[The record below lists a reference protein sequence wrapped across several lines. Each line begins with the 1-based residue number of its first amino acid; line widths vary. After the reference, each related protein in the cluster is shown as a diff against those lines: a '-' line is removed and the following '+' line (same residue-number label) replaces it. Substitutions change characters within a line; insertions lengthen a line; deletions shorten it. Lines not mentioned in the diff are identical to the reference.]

1 MHTVTLKPSKD
12 KSLLRRHPWV
22 YANAIER
29 VDGKPAAGATVVV
42 RAHDGRFLA
51 RAAYSPHSQ
60 IRLRVWSFDEAEPI
74 DHAFFKR
81 RVQRAIA
88 HRRAFVSDTGAV
100 RLVFGEADGLPG
112 LIVDYYV
119 AQHAFVDAAAA
130 PASSKDPAKPAVQQ
144 HTAASHEAEHGAHP
158 ALPAHADAPAAG
170 AARPEAGAPRGQLV
184 CQFMA
189 AGVEA
194 WKDAI
199 VAALVA
205 ATGCPNVYERSDVSI
220 REKEGLAQTTGV
232 LAGDAPPDTLITTE
246 NGVRYHVD
254 VRHGHKTGFYVDQR
268 DNRALVAQYARE
280 RDVLNCFCYTGGFSL
295 AALAGG
301 AKRVVSIDSSGD
313 ALALAQRNV
322 TANGFDA
329 ARAEWL
335 DADAFKTLRRL
346 ADDGERFDLIV
357 LDPPKFAPSR
367 EHVERA
373 ARAYK
378 DINLSGFKLLR
389 PGGLLFTYSC
399 SGAID
404 MDLFQKIVAGAAAD
418 ARVDA
423 RILKRLGAGVDH
435 PLLSAF
441 PEGEYLK
448 GLLLQ
453 IA

>member
-1 MHTVTLKPSKD
+1 MAMNTITLKPAKD
-12 KSLLRRHPWV
+12 RSLARRHPWI
-22 YANAIER
+22 YANAIAR
-29 VDGKPAAGATVVV
+29 IDGDPAPGATVTV
-42 RAHDGRFLA
+42 RAADGRFLA
-51 RAAYSPHSQ
+51 RASYSPQSQ
-60 IRLRVWSFDEAEPI
+60 IRARVWTFDENEPV

-81 RVQRAIA
+81 RVQRAVE
-88 HRRAFVSDTGAV
+88 HRRTLVKDTGAT

-112 LIVDYYV
+112 LIVDCYI
-119 AQHAFVDAAAA
+119 AD
-130 PASSKDPAKPAVQQ
+130 D
-144 HTAASHEAEHGAHP
+144 GAH
-158 ALPAHADAPAAG
+158 A
-170 AARPEAGAPRGQLV
+170 QLV

-189 AGVEA
+189 TGVEA

-199 VAALVA
+199 VQALTG

-220 REKEGLAQTTGV
+220 RQKEGLEQITGV
-232 LAGDAPPDTLITTE
+232 LAGAAPPETLITNE
-246 NGVRYHVD
+246 CGVRHHVD

-268 DNRALVAQYARE
+268 DNRVLVAQSAAGRE
-280 RDVLNCFCYTGGFSL
+280 VLNCFCYTGGFSL
-295 AALAGG
+295 AALKGG
-301 AKRVVSIDSSGD
+301 ATHVTSVDSSGD
-313 ALALAQRNV
+313 ALALAKDNV
-322 TANGFDA
+322 KANGFDA
-329 ARAEWL
+329 DKAEWL

-346 ADDGERFDLIV
+346 HDEGRRFDLIV
-357 LDPPKFAPSR
+357 LDPPKFAPSK
-367 EHVERA
+367 ETVDRA

-404 MDLFQKIVAGAAAD
+404 SDLFQKIVAGAAAD

-435 PLLSAF
+435 PLLTAF

-448 GLLLQ
+448 GLMLQ

>member
-1 MHTVTLKPSKD
+1 MHTITLKPSKD

-22 YANAIER
+22 YANAIDR
-29 VDGKPAAGATVVV
+29 VDGKPAPGATVIV

-60 IRLRVWSFDEAEPI
+60 IRLRVWSFDENEPI

-81 RVQRAIA
+81 RVQRALA
-88 HRRAFVSDTGAV
+88 HRRAMISGTDAV

-119 AQHAFVDAAAA
+119 AARGAAHTGDAAAR
-130 PASSKDPAKPAVQQ
+130 
-144 HTAASHEAEHGAHP
+144 AAEG
-158 ALPAHADAPAAG
+158 G
-170 AARPEAGAPRGQLV
+170 AAAPVAPGDGEGRGQLV

-189 AGVEA
+189 AGVEH
-194 WKDAI
+194 WKGAI
-199 VAALVA
+199 VAAIVA

-220 REKEGLAQTTGV
+220 REKEGLEQTTGV
-232 LAGDAPPDTLITTE
+232 LAGDAPPDTLIANE
-246 NGVRYHVD
+246 NGVLYHVD
-254 VRHGHKTGFYVDQR
+254 VRNGHKTGFYVDQR
-268 DNRALVAQYARE
+268 ENRALVAQYARD

-295 AALAGG
+295 AALKGG

-322 TANGFDA
+322 AANGFDA
-329 ARAEWL
+329 ARAQWL

-346 ADDGERFDLIV
+346 VDEGERFDLIV
-357 LDPPKFAPSR
+357 LDPPKFAPTRDS
-367 EHVERA
+367 VDRA

-378 DINLSGFKLLR
+378 DVNLSGLKLLR

-418 ARVDA
+418 AKVDA

-435 PLLSAF
+435 PLLTAF

>member
-1 MHTVTLKPSKD
+1 MNTVTLKPSKE

-22 YANAIER
+22 YANAIDR
-29 VDGKPAAGATVVV
+29 VDGKPAAGATVLV

-60 IRLRVWSFDEAEPI
+60 IRARVWSFDENEPV

-81 RVQRAIA
+81 RVQRALT
-88 HRRAFVSDTGAV
+88 HRQTMVHDTGAT
-100 RLVFGEADGLPG
+100 RLIFGEADGLPG
-112 LIVDYYV
+112 LIVDYYI
-119 AQHAFVDAAAA
+119 QDDET
-130 PASSKDPAKPAVQQ
+130 K
-144 HTAASHEAEHGAHP
+144 
-158 ALPAHADAPAAG
+158 
-170 AARPEAGAPRGQLV
+170 RGQIV

-199 VAALVA
+199 VQALIG

-220 REKEGLAQTTGV
+220 RDKEGLEQTVGV
-232 LAGDAPPDTLITTE
+232 LAGDAPPETLIASE

-254 VRHGHKTGFYVDQR
+254 VRNGHKTGFYVDQR
-268 DNRALVAQYARE
+268 DNRALVQQLSKD

-295 AALAGG
+295 AALKGG
-301 AKRVVSIDSSGD
+301 AKRVVSIDSSGE
-313 ALALAQRNV
+313 ALALAQQNV
-322 TANGFDA
+322 TANGFDP
-329 ARAEWL
+329 ARTTWL

-346 ADDGERFDLIV
+346 YDEGERFDLIV

-367 EHVERA
+367 EHVDRA

-378 DINLSGFKLLR
+378 DINLTGLKLLR

-404 MDLFQKIVAGAAAD
+404 AELFQKIVAGAAAD

-423 RILKRLGAGVDH
+423 RILRRLGAGIDH
-435 PLLSAF
+435 PLLTAF

>member
-1 MHTVTLKPSKD
+1 MNIVTLKPSKE

-29 VDGKPAAGATVVV
+29 VEGKPAPGATVIV

-60 IRLRVWSFDEAEPI
+60 IRARVWSFDENEPI

-81 RVQRAIA
+81 RVQRAVA
-88 HRRAFVSDTGAV
+88 HRQAMVSGTGAV
-100 RLVFGEADGLPG
+100 RLIFGEADGLPG
-112 LIVDYYV
+112 VIVDYYKE
-119 AQHAFVDAAAA
+119 DAAEENA
-130 PASSKDPAKPAVQQ
+130 
-144 HTAASHEAEHGAHP
+144 
-158 ALPAHADAPAAG
+158 
-170 AARPEAGAPRGQLV
+170 RGQLV

-194 WKDAI
+194 WKEAI
-199 VAALVA
+199 VAALTA

-220 REKEGLAQTTGV
+220 REKEGLEQITGL
-232 LAGDAPPDTLITTE
+232 LAGEEPPETIVTNE

-254 VRHGHKTGFYVDQR
+254 VRNGHKTGFYVDQR
-268 DNRALVAQYARE
+268 DNRALVQTFAQDRE
-280 RDVLNCFCYTGGFSL
+280 VLNCFCYTGGFSL
-295 AALAGG
+295 AAMKGG
-301 AKRVVSIDSSGD
+301 ATRVVSIDSSGE
-313 ALALAQRNV
+313 ALATAQKNV
-322 TANGFDA
+322 EANSFDA
-329 ARAEWL
+329 ARATWL

-346 ADDGERFDLIV
+346 HEEGERFDLVV
-357 LDPPKFAPSR
+357 LDPPKFAASR
-367 EHVERA
+367 EHVDRA

-378 DINLSGFKLLR
+378 DINLTGLKLLR

-404 MDLFQKIVAGAAAD
+404 AELFQKIVAGAAAD
-418 ARVDA
+418 AKVDA

-435 PLLSAF
+435 PLLTAF

-453 IA
+453 VL

>member
-1 MHTVTLKPSKD
+1 MQTVTLKPSKD
-12 KSLLRRHPWV
+12 KSLLRRHPWI
-22 YANAIER
+22 YANAIDR
-29 VDGKPAAGATVVV
+29 VDGKPAPGATVIV

-51 RAAYSPHSQ
+51 RGAYSPHSQ
-60 IRLRVWSFDEAEPI
+60 IRVRVWSFDENEPI

-81 RVQRAIA
+81 RVQRAVA
-88 HRRAFVSDTGAV
+88 HRNTMVSGTGAV

-112 LIVDYYV
+112 LIVDHYV
-119 AQHAFVDAAAA
+119 ED
-130 PASSKDPAKPAVQQ
+130 SG
-144 HTAASHEAEHGAHP
+144 AAS
-158 ALPAHADAPAAG
+158 
-170 AARPEAGAPRGQLV
+170 PRGQLV

-199 VAALVA
+199 VAALVG

-220 REKEGLAQTTGV
+220 REKEGLEQTTGV
-232 LAGDAPPDTLITTE
+232 LAGDPPPATLITNE

-254 VRHGHKTGFYVDQR
+254 VPNGHKTGFYVDQR
-268 DNRALVAQYARE
+268 DNRALITQYANG

-295 AALAGG
+295 AALKGG
-301 AKRVVSIDSSGD
+301 AARVVSIDSSGD
-313 ALALAQRNV
+313 ALALAQQNV
-322 TANGFDA
+322 VANGFDP
-329 ARAEWL
+329 ARASWL

-346 ADDGERFDLIV
+346 VDEGDRFDLIV
-357 LDPPKFAPSR
+357 LDPPKFAPTRDS
-367 EHVERA
+367 VDRA

-418 ARVDA
+418 AKVDA

-453 IA
+453 IV

>member
-1 MHTVTLKPSKD
+1 MNTVTLKPSKE

-22 YANAIER
+22 YANAIDR
-29 VDGKPAAGATVVV
+29 VDGKPAAGATVIV

-60 IRLRVWSFDEAEPI
+60 IRVRVWSFDENEPV

-81 RVQRAIA
+81 RVQHAVA
-88 HRRAFVSDTGAV
+88 HRRAMVRDTGAV

-112 LIVDYYV
+112 LIVDYYI
-119 AQHAFVDAAAA
+119 AD
-130 PASSKDPAKPAVQQ
+130 D
-144 HTAASHEAEHGAHP
+144 
-158 ALPAHADAPAAG
+158 ADA
-170 AARPEAGAPRGQLV
+170 RGQLV

-194 WKDAI
+194 WKEAI
-199 VAALVA
+199 VAALIA

-220 REKEGLAQTTGV
+220 REKEGLEQTTGV
-232 LAGDAPPDTLITTE
+232 LAGDPPPATLITVE

-254 VRHGHKTGFYVDQR
+254 VKSGHKTGFYIDQR
-268 DNRALVAQYARE
+268 DNRALVQEFAGE

-295 AALAGG
+295 AALKGG
-301 AKRVVSIDSSGD
+301 AKRVVSIDSSGE
-313 ALALAQRNV
+313 ALALAQQNV
-322 TANGFDA
+322 SANGFDA
-329 ARAEWL
+329 ARASWL

-346 ADDGERFDLIV
+346 HDEGERFDLIV

-367 EHVERA
+367 EHVDRA

-378 DINLSGFKLLR
+378 DINLTGLKLLR

-404 MDLFQKIVAGAAAD
+404 AELFQKIVAGAAAD

-435 PLLSAF
+435 PLLTAF

>member
-1 MHTVTLKPSKD
+1 MNTITLKPAKD
-12 KSLLRRHPWV
+12 KSLVRRHPWI
-22 YANAIER
+22 YANAIAR
-29 VDGKPAAGATVVV
+29 IDGNPAPGATVAV
-42 RAHDGRFLA
+42 RAADGRFLA
-51 RAAYSPHSQ
+51 RASYSPHSQ
-60 IRLRVWSFDEAEPI
+60 IRARVWTFDESEPV

-81 RVQRAIA
+81 RVQRAVE
-88 HRRAFVSDTGAV
+88 HRRTMVKDTGAT
-100 RLVFGEADGLPG
+100 RLIFGEADGLPG

-119 AQHAFVDAAAA
+119 AD
-130 PASSKDPAKPAVQQ
+130 
-144 HTAASHEAEHGAHP
+144 EGAH
-158 ALPAHADAPAAG
+158 A
-170 AARPEAGAPRGQLV
+170 QLV

-189 AGVEA
+189 TGVET

-199 VAALVA
+199 VQALIG
-205 ATGCPNVYERSDVSI
+205 ATDCPNVYERSDVSI
-220 REKEGLAQTTGV
+220 RQKEGLEQITGV
-232 LAGDAPPDTLITTE
+232 LAGDAPRDTLIANE
-246 NGVRYHVD
+246 CGVRYHVD
-254 VRHGHKTGFYVDQR
+254 VRNGHKTGFYVDQR
-268 DNRALVAQYARE
+268 DNRVLVQQNAAG

-295 AALAGG
+295 AALKGG
-301 AKRVVSIDSSGD
+301 AARVVSVDSSGD
-313 ALALAQRNV
+313 ALALAQQNV

-329 ARAEWL
+329 QKAEWL

-346 ADDGERFDLIV
+346 YDEGQRFDLIV
-357 LDPPKFAPSR
+357 LDPPKFAPSK
-367 EHVERA
+367 ESVDRA

-389 PGGLLFTYSC
+389 PGGLLFTFSC

-404 MDLFQKIVAGAAAD
+404 ADLFQKIVAGAAAD

-435 PLLSAF
+435 PLLTAF

>member
-22 YANAIER
+22 YANAIDR
-29 VDGKPAAGATVVV
+29 VDGKPAPGATVIV

-60 IRLRVWSFDEAEPI
+60 IRLRVWSFDENEPI

-81 RVQRAIA
+81 RVQRALA
-88 HRRAFVSDTGAV
+88 HRRAMISGTDAV

-119 AQHAFVDAAAA
+119 AARGAAHTGDAAAR
-130 PASSKDPAKPAVQQ
+130 
-144 HTAASHEAEHGAHP
+144 AAEG
-158 ALPAHADAPAAG
+158 G
-170 AARPEAGAPRGQLV
+170 AAAPVAPGDGEARGQLV

-189 AGVEA
+189 AGVEH
-194 WKDAI
+194 WKGAI

-220 REKEGLAQTTGV
+220 REKEGLEQTTGV
-232 LAGDAPPDTLITTE
+232 LAGDAPPDTLIANE
-246 NGVRYHVD
+246 NGVLYHVD
-254 VRHGHKTGFYVDQR
+254 VRNGHKTGFYVDQR
-268 DNRALVAQYARE
+268 ENRALVAQYARD

-295 AALAGG
+295 AALKGG

-322 TANGFDA
+322 AANGFDA
-329 ARAEWL
+329 ARAQWL

-346 ADDGERFDLIV
+346 VDEGERFDLIV
-357 LDPPKFAPSR
+357 LDPPKFAPTRDS
-367 EHVERA
+367 VDRA

-378 DINLSGFKLLR
+378 DINLSGLKLLR

-418 ARVDA
+418 AKVDA

-435 PLLSAF
+435 PLLTAF

>member
-1 MHTVTLKPSKD
+1 MNIVTLKPSKE
-12 KSLLRRHPWV
+12 KSLQRRHPWV
-22 YANAIER
+22 YANAIDR
-29 VDGKPAAGATVVV
+29 VDGKPAQGATVLV

-51 RAAYSPHSQ
+51 RAAYSAHSQ
-60 IRLRVWSFDEAEPI
+60 IRARVWSFDEAEPI

-81 RVQRAIA
+81 RVQRALA
-88 HRRAFVSDTGAV
+88 HRQTMVRNTGAV
-100 RLVFGEADGLPG
+100 RLIFGEADGLPG
-112 LIVDYYV
+112 LIVDHY
-119 AQHAFVDAAAA
+119 
-130 PASSKDPAKPAVQQ
+130 
-144 HTAASHEAEHGAHP
+144 TADDG
-158 ALPAHADAPAAG
+158 
-170 AARPEAGAPRGQLV
+170 RGQLV

-194 WKDAI
+194 WKEAI
-199 VAALVA
+199 VDALTGV
-205 ATGCPNVYERSDVSI
+205 TGCPNVYERSDVSI
-220 REKEGLAQTTGV
+220 REKEGLEQITGV
-232 LAGDAPPDTLITTE
+232 LAGDEPPETLIASE

-254 VRHGHKTGFYVDQR
+254 VRNGHKTGFYVDQR
-268 DNRALVAQYARE
+268 DNRALVQQFAQD

-295 AALAGG
+295 AALKGG
-301 AKRVVSIDSSGD
+301 AKRVVSIDSSGE
-313 ALALAQRNV
+313 ALALAQQNV
-322 TANGFDA
+322 SANSFDA

-346 ADDGERFDLIV
+346 YDDGERFDLVV

-367 EHVERA
+367 EHVDRA

-378 DINLSGFKLLR
+378 DINLTGFRLLR

-404 MDLFQKIVAGAAAD
+404 AELFQKIVAGAAAD

-435 PLLSAF
+435 PLLTAF

>member
-22 YANAIER
+22 YANAIDR
-29 VDGKPAAGATVVV
+29 VDGKPAPGATVIV

-60 IRLRVWSFDEAEPI
+60 IRLRVWSFDENEPI

-81 RVQRAIA
+81 RVQRALA
-88 HRRAFVSDTGAV
+88 HRRAMISDTDAV

-119 AQHAFVDAAAA
+119 AARGAAHTGDAAAR
-130 PASSKDPAKPAVQQ
+130 
-144 HTAASHEAEHGAHP
+144 AAEG
-158 ALPAHADAPAAG
+158 G
-170 AARPEAGAPRGQLV
+170 AAAPVAPGDGEGRGQLV

-189 AGVEA
+189 AGVEH
-194 WKDAI
+194 WKGAI
-199 VAALVA
+199 VAAIVA

-220 REKEGLAQTTGV
+220 REKEGLEQTTGV
-232 LAGDAPPDTLITTE
+232 LAGDAPPDTLIANE
-246 NGVRYHVD
+246 NGVLYHVD
-254 VRHGHKTGFYVDQR
+254 VRNGHKTGFYVDQR
-268 DNRALVAQYARE
+268 ENRALVAQYARD

-295 AALAGG
+295 AALKGG

-322 TANGFDA
+322 AANGFDA
-329 ARAEWL
+329 ARAQWL

-346 ADDGERFDLIV
+346 VDEGERFDLIV
-357 LDPPKFAPSR
+357 LDPPKFAPTRDS
-367 EHVERA
+367 VDRA

-378 DINLSGFKLLR
+378 DVNLSGLKLLR

-418 ARVDA
+418 AKVDA

-435 PLLSAF
+435 PLLTAF

>member
-1 MHTVTLKPSKD
+1 MNTVTLKPSKE

-29 VDGKPAAGATVVV
+29 VEGKPALGATVIV

-81 RVQRAIA
+81 RVQRAVA
-88 HRRAFVSDTGAV
+88 HRQAFVRDTGAV
-100 RLVFGEADGLPG
+100 RLIFGEADGLPG
-112 LIVDYYV
+112 LIVDHYV
-119 AQHAFVDAAAA
+119 EDVTGDL
-130 PASSKDPAKPAVQQ
+130 SG
-144 HTAASHEAEHGAHP
+144 GA
-158 ALPAHADAPAAG
+158 G
-170 AARPEAGAPRGQLV
+170 RGQLV

-194 WKDAI
+194 WKEAI
-199 VAALVA
+199 VAALVG
-205 ATGCPNVYERSDVSI
+205 ATGCPHVYERSDVSI
-220 REKEGLAQTTGV
+220 REKEGLPQTTGV
-232 LAGDAPPDTLITTE
+232 LAGDAPPDTLITRE

-254 VRHGHKTGFYVDQR
+254 VRSGHKTGFYVDQR
-268 DNRALVAQYARE
+268 DNRALVQAYAAG

-295 AALAGG
+295 AALGGG
-301 AKRVVSIDSSGD
+301 ARRVVSIDSSGE
-313 ALALAQRNV
+313 ALALARANV
-322 TANGFDA
+322 EVNGFDA
-329 ARAEWL
+329 ERAQWL
-335 DADAFKTLRRL
+335 DADAFRTLRSL
-346 ADDGERFDLIV
+346 VDEGERFDLVV
-357 LDPPKFAPSR
+357 LDPPKFAPAR
-367 EHVERA
+367 EHVDRA

-404 MDLFQKIVAGAAAD
+404 AELFQKIVAGAAAD

-423 RILKRLGAGVDH
+423 RILKRLGAGLDH
-435 PLLSAF
+435 PLLAAF

-453 IA
+453 IV

>member
-1 MHTVTLKPSKD
+1 MQTVTLKPSKD
-12 KSLLRRHPWV
+12 KSLLRRHPWI
-22 YANAIER
+22 YANAIDR
-29 VDGKPAAGATVVV
+29 VDGKPAPGATVIV

-51 RAAYSPHSQ
+51 RGAYSPHSQ
-60 IRLRVWSFDEAEPI
+60 IRVRVWSFDENEPI

-81 RVQRAIA
+81 RVQRAVA
-88 HRRAFVSDTGAV
+88 HRNTMVSGTGAV

-112 LIVDYYV
+112 LIVDHYV
-119 AQHAFVDAAAA
+119 ED
-130 PASSKDPAKPAVQQ
+130 SG
-144 HTAASHEAEHGAHP
+144 AAS
-158 ALPAHADAPAAG
+158 
-170 AARPEAGAPRGQLV
+170 PRGQLV

-199 VAALVA
+199 VAALVG

-220 REKEGLAQTTGV
+220 REKEGLEQTTGV
-232 LAGDAPPDTLITTE
+232 LAGDPPPATLITNE

-254 VRHGHKTGFYVDQR
+254 VPNGHKTGFYVDQR
-268 DNRALVAQYARE
+268 DNRALVTQYANG

-295 AALAGG
+295 AALKGG
-301 AKRVVSIDSSGD
+301 AARVVSIDSSGD
-313 ALALAQRNV
+313 ALALAQQNV
-322 TANGFDA
+322 VANGFDP
-329 ARAEWL
+329 ARASWL

-346 ADDGERFDLIV
+346 VDEGERFDLIV
-357 LDPPKFAPSR
+357 LDPPKFAPTRDS
-367 EHVERA
+367 VDRA

-378 DINLSGFKLLR
+378 DINLSGFRLLR

-418 ARVDA
+418 AKVDA

-453 IA
+453 IV

>member
-1 MHTVTLKPSKD
+1 MNIVTLKPSKE

-22 YANAIER
+22 YANAIDR
-29 VDGKPAAGATVVV
+29 VEGKPAPGATVIV
-42 RAHDGRFLA
+42 RSADGRFLG

-60 IRLRVWSFDEAEPI
+60 IRARVWSFDENEPI

-81 RVQRAIA
+81 RVQRAA
-88 HRRAFVSDTGAV
+88 ADRRAMVSNTGAV
-100 RLVFGEADGLPG
+100 RLIFGEADGLPG

-119 AQHAFVDAAAA
+119 EDGGEAAK
-130 PASSKDPAKPAVQQ
+130 S
-144 HTAASHEAEHGAHP
+144 G
-158 ALPAHADAPAAG
+158 
-170 AARPEAGAPRGQLV
+170 RGQLV

-194 WKDAI
+194 WKEAI
-199 VAALVA
+199 VAALTS

-220 REKEGLAQTTGV
+220 REKEGLEQTTGL
-232 LAGDAPPDTLITTE
+232 LAGDEPPATIITSE

-254 VRHGHKTGFYVDQR
+254 VRNGHKTGFYVDQR
-268 DNRALVAQYARE
+268 DNRALVQTYARGRE
-280 RDVLNCFCYTGGFSL
+280 VLNCFCYTGGFSL
-295 AALAGG
+295 AAMKGG
-301 AKRVVSIDSSGD
+301 AKRVVSIDSSGE
-313 ALALAQRNV
+313 ALATAQRNV
-322 TANGFDA
+322 EANGFDP
-329 ARAEWL
+329 ARAAWL

-346 ADDGERFDLIV
+346 YDEGERFDLVV
-357 LDPPKFAPSR
+357 LDPPKFAASR
-367 EHVERA
+367 EHVDRA

-378 DINLSGFKLLR
+378 DINLTGFKLLR

-404 MDLFQKIVAGAAAD
+404 PALFQKIVAGAAAD

-435 PLLSAF
+435 PLLTAF

>member
-1 MHTVTLKPSKD
+1 MQTVTLKPSKE
-12 KSLLRRHPWV
+12 KSLLRRHPWI
-22 YANAIER
+22 YANAIDR
-29 VDGKPAAGATVVV
+29 VDGKPASGATVIV

-51 RAAYSPHSQ
+51 RGAYSPQSQ
-60 IRLRVWSFDEAEPI
+60 IRVRVWSFDENEPI

-81 RVQRAIA
+81 RVQRAVA
-88 HRRAFVSDTGAV
+88 HRKTMVTGTGAV

-112 LIVDYYV
+112 LIVDHYV
-119 AQHAFVDAAAA
+119 ADTAE
-130 PASSKDPAKPAVQQ
+130 AS
-144 HTAASHEAEHGAHP
+144 
-158 ALPAHADAPAAG
+158 
-170 AARPEAGAPRGQLV
+170 PRGQLV

-199 VAALVA
+199 VAALVG

-220 REKEGLAQTTGV
+220 REKEGLEQTTVV
-232 LAGDAPPDTLITTE
+232 LAGDPPPDTLITNE
-246 NGVRYHVD
+246 NGVRYHFD
-254 VRHGHKTGFYVDQR
+254 VPNGHKTGFYIDQR
-268 DNRALVAQYARE
+268 DNRALVAQYAGE

-295 AALAGG
+295 AAMKGG
-301 AKRVVSIDSSGD
+301 AKRVVSIDSSGE
-313 ALALAQRNV
+313 ALALAQQNV
-322 TANGFDA
+322 VANGFDA
-329 ARAEWL
+329 TRAAWL

-346 ADDGERFDLIV
+346 VDEGERFDLIV
-357 LDPPKFAPSR
+357 LDPPKFAPTRDS
-367 EHVERA
+367 VDRA

-404 MDLFQKIVAGAAAD
+404 MDLFQKIVASAAAD
-418 ARVDA
+418 AKVDA

-435 PLLSAF
+435 PLLAAF

-453 IA
+453 IV

>member
-1 MHTVTLKPSKD
+1 MNIVTLKPSKE

-22 YANAIER
+22 YANAIDR
-29 VDGKPAAGATVVV
+29 VDGKPASGATVIV

-60 IRLRVWSFDEAEPI
+60 IRARVWSFDENEPI

-81 RVQRAIA
+81 RVQRALA
-88 HRRAFVSDTGAV
+88 HRQAMVRNTGAV
-100 RLVFGEADGLPG
+100 RLIFGEADGLPG
-112 LIVDYYV
+112 LIVDWYTEDV
-119 AQHAFVDAAAA
+119 AQNA
-130 PASSKDPAKPAVQQ
+130 
-144 HTAASHEAEHGAHP
+144 
-158 ALPAHADAPAAG
+158 
-170 AARPEAGAPRGQLV
+170 RGQLV

-194 WKDAI
+194 WKEAI
-199 VAALVA
+199 VNALTQ

-220 REKEGLAQTTGV
+220 REKEGLEPITGL
-232 LAGDAPPDTLITTE
+232 LAGDEPPETIIASE

-254 VRHGHKTGFYVDQR
+254 VRKGHKTGFYVDQR
-268 DNRALVAQYARE
+268 DNRALVQTYADG

-295 AALAGG
+295 AAMKGG
-301 AKRVVSIDSSGD
+301 AKRVVSIDSSGE
-313 ALALAQRNV
+313 ALNTAQKNV
-322 TANGFDA
+322 QANGFDA
-329 ARAEWL
+329 DRATWL

-346 ADDGERFDLIV
+346 HEEGERFDLVV
-357 LDPPKFAPSR
+357 LDPPKFAASR
-367 EHVERA
+367 EHVDRA
-373 ARAYK
+373 SRAYK
-378 DINLSGFKLLR
+378 DINLTGFKLLR

-404 MDLFQKIVAGAAAD
+404 AELFQKIVAGAAAD
-418 ARVDA
+418 AKVDA
-423 RILKRLGAGVDH
+423 RIIKRLGAGVDH
-435 PLLSAF
+435 PLLTAF

>member
-1 MHTVTLKPSKD
+1 MNTITLKPAKD
-12 KSLLRRHPWV
+12 KSLVRRHPWI
-22 YANAIER
+22 YANAIAR
-29 VDGKPAAGATVVV
+29 IDGNPAPGATVVV
-42 RAHDGRFLA
+42 RAADGRFLA
-51 RAAYSPHSQ
+51 RASYSPSSQ
-60 IRLRVWSFDEAEPI
+60 IRARVWTFDESEPV

-81 RVQRAIA
+81 RVQRAVA
-88 HRRAFVSDTGAV
+88 HRQKMVKDTGAT

-119 AQHAFVDAAAA
+119 ADEGKHA
-130 PASSKDPAKPAVQQ
+130 
-144 HTAASHEAEHGAHP
+144 
-158 ALPAHADAPAAG
+158 
-170 AARPEAGAPRGQLV
+170 QLV

-189 AGVEA
+189 TGVEA
-194 WKDAI
+194 WKEAI
-199 VAALVA
+199 VQALVD

-220 REKEGLAQTTGV
+220 RQKEGLEQTTGV
-232 LAGDAPPDTLITTE
+232 LAGDAPPETLIANE
-246 NGVRYHVD
+246 CGVRYHVD
-254 VRHGHKTGFYVDQR
+254 VRNGHKTGFYVDQR
-268 DNRALVAQYARE
+268 DNRVLVAQHAQGRE
-280 RDVLNCFCYTGGFSL
+280 VLNCFCYTGGFSL
-295 AALAGG
+295 AALKGG
-301 AKRVVSIDSSGD
+301 ATRVVSVDSSGE
-313 ALALAQRNV
+313 ALALARANV

-329 ARAEWL
+329 QKAEWL

-346 ADDGERFDLIV
+346 YDEGQRFDLIV
-357 LDPPKFAPSR
+357 LDPPKFAPSK
-367 EHVERA
+367 ETVDRA

-404 MDLFQKIVAGAAAD
+404 SDLFQKIVAGAAAD

-435 PLLSAF
+435 PLLTAF

>member
-1 MHTVTLKPSKD
+1 MNTVTLKPSKE

-22 YANAIER
+22 YANAIDR
-29 VDGKPAAGATVVV
+29 VDGKPALGATVLVL
-42 RAHDGRFLA
+42 AHDGRFLA
-51 RAAYSPHSQ
+51 RAAWSPHSQ
-60 IRLRVWSFDEAEPI
+60 IRARVWSFDEAEPI

-81 RVQRAIA
+81 RVQRALA
-88 HRRAFVSDTGAV
+88 HRQTMVRDTGAV
-100 RLVFGEADGLPG
+100 RLIFGEADGLPG
-112 LIVDYYV
+112 LIVDHY
-119 AQHAFVDAAAA
+119 
-130 PASSKDPAKPAVQQ
+130 
-144 HTAASHEAEHGAHP
+144 TADTGA
-158 ALPAHADAPAAG
+158 
-170 AARPEAGAPRGQLV
+170 RGQLV

-199 VAALVA
+199 VAALTG

-220 REKEGLAQTTGV
+220 REKEGLEQTTGV
-232 LAGDAPPDTLITTE
+232 LAGDAPPDTLIASE

-254 VRHGHKTGFYVDQR
+254 VRNGHKTGFYVDQR
-268 DNRALVAQYARE
+268 DNRALVQQFAHE

-295 AALAGG
+295 AALKGG
-301 AKRVVSIDSSGD
+301 AKRVVSIDSSGE
-313 ALALAQRNV
+313 ALALAQQNV
-322 TANGFDA
+322 VANGFDA
-329 ARAEWL
+329 ARATWL

-346 ADDGERFDLIV
+346 YDEGERFDLIV

-367 EHVERA
+367 EHVDRA

-378 DINLSGFKLLR
+378 DINLTGLKLLR

-404 MDLFQKIVAGAAAD
+404 AELFQKIVAGAAAD

-435 PLLSAF
+435 PLLTAF

>member
-22 YANAIER
+22 YANAIDR
-29 VDGKPAAGATVVV
+29 VDGKPSPGATVIV

-60 IRLRVWSFDEAEPI
+60 IRLRVWSFDENEPI

-81 RVQRAIA
+81 RVQRALA
-88 HRRAFVSDTGAV
+88 HRRAMISGTDAV

-119 AQHAFVDAAAA
+119 AARGAAHTGDAAAR
-130 PASSKDPAKPAVQQ
+130 
-144 HTAASHEAEHGAHP
+144 AAEG
-158 ALPAHADAPAAG
+158 G
-170 AARPEAGAPRGQLV
+170 AAAPVAPGDGEGRGQLV

-189 AGVEA
+189 AGVEH
-194 WKDAI
+194 WKGAI

-220 REKEGLAQTTGV
+220 REKEGLEQTTGV
-232 LAGDAPPDTLITTE
+232 LAGDAPPDTLIANE
-246 NGVRYHVD
+246 NGVLYHVD
-254 VRHGHKTGFYVDQR
+254 VRNGHKTGFYVDQR
-268 DNRALVAQYARE
+268 ENRALVAQYARD

-295 AALAGG
+295 AALKGG

-322 TANGFDA
+322 AANGFDA
-329 ARAEWL
+329 ARAQWL

-346 ADDGERFDLIV
+346 VDEGERFDLIV
-357 LDPPKFAPSR
+357 LDPPKFAPTRDS
-367 EHVERA
+367 VDRA

-378 DINLSGFKLLR
+378 DVNLSGLKLLR

-418 ARVDA
+418 AKVDA

-435 PLLSAF
+435 PLLTAF

>member
-1 MHTVTLKPSKD
+1 MNTVTLKPSKE
-12 KSLLRRHPWV
+12 KLLQRRHPWV
-22 YANAIER
+22 YANAIDR
-29 VDGKPAAGATVVV
+29 VDGKPAPGATVIV

-81 RVQRAIA
+81 RVQRALA
-88 HRRAFVSDTGAV
+88 HRRAFVRDTGAV
-100 RLVFGEADGLPG
+100 RLIFGEADGLPG

-119 AQHAFVDAAAA
+119 PDDGGSAPVPPPSAADTDADTAAGALPAPGDAAAA
-130 PASSKDPAKPAVQQ
+130 RS
-144 HTAASHEAEHGAHP
+144 
-158 ALPAHADAPAAG
+158 
-170 AARPEAGAPRGQLV
+170 QLV

-194 WKDAI
+194 WKEAI
-199 VAALVA
+199 VAALVG

-220 REKEGLAQTTGV
+220 REKEGLEQTTGV
-232 LAGDAPPDTLITTE
+232 LAGEAPAETLITRE

-254 VRHGHKTGFYVDQR
+254 VRAGHKTGFYVDQR
-268 DNRALVAQYARE
+268 DNRALVQRYSAE

-295 AALAGG
+295 AALKGG
-301 AKRVVSIDSSGD
+301 ARRVVSIDSSGE
-313 ALALAQRNV
+313 ALALARANV
-322 TANGFDA
+322 AANGFDA
-329 ARAEWL
+329 DRAQWL
-335 DADAFKTLRRL
+335 DADAFRTLRRL
-346 ADDGERFDLIV
+346 ADEGERFDLVV
-357 LDPPKFAPSR
+357 LDPPKFAPAR

-378 DINLSGFKLLR
+378 DINLSGFRLLR

-404 MDLFQKIVAGAAAD
+404 ADLFQKIVAGAAAD

-423 RILKRLGAGVDH
+423 RILMRLGAGMDH
-435 PLLSAF
+435 PLLAAF

-453 IA
+453 VV

>member
-12 KSLLRRHPWV
+12 KSLLRRHPWI
-22 YANAIER
+22 YANAIDR
-29 VDGKPAAGATVVV
+29 VDGKPASGATVIV

-51 RAAYSPHSQ
+51 RGAYSPHSQ
-60 IRLRVWSFDEAEPI
+60 IRVRVWSFDENEPV

-81 RVQRAIA
+81 RVQRAVA
-88 HRRAFVSDTGAV
+88 HRQAMVTGTGAV

-119 AQHAFVDAAAA
+119 EAPLASGDAAE
-130 PASSKDPAKPAVQQ
+130 Q
-144 HTAASHEAEHGAHP
+144 TA
-158 ALPAHADAPAAG
+158 AAG
-170 AARPEAGAPRGQLV
+170 ATPRGQLV

-199 VAALVA
+199 VAALVG

-220 REKEGLAQTTGV
+220 REKEGLEQTTGV
-232 LAGDAPPDTLITTE
+232 LAGDPPPATLITDE

-254 VRHGHKTGFYVDQR
+254 VLNGHKTGFYVDQR

-295 AALAGG
+295 AAMKGG
-301 AKRVVSIDSSGD
+301 AARVVSIDSSGD
-313 ALALAQRNV
+313 ALAIAQQNV
-322 TANGFDA
+322 VANGFDA
-329 ARAEWL
+329 SRATWL

-346 ADDGERFDLIV
+346 VDEGERFDLIV
-357 LDPPKFAPSR
+357 LDPPKFAPTRDS
-367 EHVERA
+367 VDRA

-418 ARVDA
+418 AKVDA

-435 PLLSAF
+435 PLLAAF

-453 IA
+453 IV

>member
-1 MHTVTLKPSKD
+1 MNIVTLKPSKE

-29 VDGKPAAGATVVV
+29 VDGKPASGATVIV

-60 IRLRVWSFDEAEPI
+60 IRARVWSFDENEPI

-81 RVQRAIA
+81 RVQRALA
-88 HRRAFVSDTGAV
+88 HRQTMVHNTGAV
-100 RLVFGEADGLPG
+100 RLIFGEADGLPG
-112 LIVDYYV
+112 LIVDWYTED
-119 AQHAFVDAAAA
+119 AQN
-130 PASSKDPAKPAVQQ
+130 
-144 HTAASHEAEHGAHP
+144 
-158 ALPAHADAPAAG
+158 
-170 AARPEAGAPRGQLV
+170 PRGQLV

-194 WKDAI
+194 WKEAI
-199 VAALVA
+199 VNALTQ

-220 REKEGLAQTTGV
+220 REKEGLEQVTGL
-232 LAGDAPPDTLITTE
+232 LAGDEPPETLIASE

-254 VRHGHKTGFYVDQR
+254 VRKGHKTGFYVDQR
-268 DNRALVAQYARE
+268 DNRALVQTYAE
-280 RDVLNCFCYTGGFSL
+280 GRDVLNCFCYTGGFSL
-295 AALAGG
+295 AAMKGG
-301 AKRVVSIDSSGD
+301 AKRVVSIDSSGE
-313 ALALAQRNV
+313 ALNTAQKNV
-322 TANGFDA
+322 QANGFDA
-329 ARAEWL
+329 ERATWL

-346 ADDGERFDLIV
+346 HEEGERFDLVV
-357 LDPPKFAPSR
+357 LDPPKFAASR
-367 EHVERA
+367 EHVDRA

-378 DINLSGFKLLR
+378 DINLTGFKLLR

-404 MDLFQKIVAGAAAD
+404 AELFQKIVAGAAAD
-418 ARVDA
+418 AKVDA
-423 RILKRLGAGVDH
+423 RIIKRLGAGVDH
-435 PLLSAF
+435 PLLTAF

>member
-1 MHTVTLKPSKD
+1 MNTVTLKPSKE

-22 YANAIER
+22 YANAIDR
-29 VDGKPAAGATVVV
+29 VDGKPAAGATVLV

-60 IRLRVWSFDEAEPI
+60 IRVRVWSFDESEPV

-81 RVQRAIA
+81 RVQSALA
-88 HRRAFVSDTGAV
+88 HRQSMVRNTGAT
-100 RLVFGEADGLPG
+100 RLIFGEADGLPG
-112 LIVDYYV
+112 LIVDYYI
-119 AQHAFVDAAAA
+119 QDDD
-130 PASSKDPAKPAVQQ
+130 SK
-144 HTAASHEAEHGAHP
+144 
-158 ALPAHADAPAAG
+158 
-170 AARPEAGAPRGQLV
+170 RGQIV

-199 VAALVA
+199 VQALIG

-220 REKEGLAQTTGV
+220 REKEGLEQTVGV
-232 LAGDAPPDTLITTE
+232 LAGDAPPETLIASE

-254 VRHGHKTGFYVDQR
+254 VRNGHKTGFYVDQR
-268 DNRALVAQYARE
+268 DNRALVQE
-280 RDVLNCFCYTGGFSL
+280 LSKDRDVLNCFCYTGGFSL
-295 AALAGG
+295 AALKGG
-301 AKRVVSIDSSGD
+301 AKRVVSIDSSGE
-313 ALALAQRNV
+313 ALALAQANV

-329 ARAEWL
+329 ERATWL

-346 ADDGERFDLIV
+346 YDDGERFDLIV

-367 EHVERA
+367 EHVDRA

-378 DINLSGFKLLR
+378 DINLTGLKLLR

-404 MDLFQKIVAGAAAD
+404 AELFQKIVAGAAAD

-435 PLLSAF
+435 PLLTAF

>member
-1 MHTVTLKPSKD
+1 MQTVTLKPSKD
-12 KSLLRRHPWV
+12 KSLLRRHPWI
-22 YANAIER
+22 YTNAIDR
-29 VDGKPAAGATVVV
+29 VDGKPAPGATVIV

-51 RAAYSPHSQ
+51 RGAYSPHSQ
-60 IRLRVWSFDEAEPI
+60 IRVRVWSFDENEPI

-81 RVQRAIA
+81 RVQRAVA
-88 HRRAFVSDTGAV
+88 HRNTMVSGTGAV

-112 LIVDYYV
+112 LIVDHYV
-119 AQHAFVDAAAA
+119 ED
-130 PASSKDPAKPAVQQ
+130 SG
-144 HTAASHEAEHGAHP
+144 AAS
-158 ALPAHADAPAAG
+158 
-170 AARPEAGAPRGQLV
+170 PRGQLV

-199 VAALVA
+199 VAALVG

-220 REKEGLAQTTGV
+220 REKEGLEQTTGV
-232 LAGDAPPDTLITTE
+232 LAGDPPPATLITNE

-254 VRHGHKTGFYVDQR
+254 VPNGHKTGFYVDQR
-268 DNRALVAQYARE
+268 DNRALVTQYANG

-295 AALAGG
+295 AALKGG
-301 AKRVVSIDSSGD
+301 AARVVSIDSSGD
-313 ALALAQRNV
+313 ALALAQQNV
-322 TANGFDA
+322 VANGFDP
-329 ARAEWL
+329 ARASWL

-346 ADDGERFDLIV
+346 VDEGDRFDLIV
-357 LDPPKFAPSR
+357 LDPPKFAPTRDS
-367 EHVERA
+367 VNRA

-418 ARVDA
+418 AKVDA

-453 IA
+453 IV

>member
-1 MHTVTLKPSKD
+1 MNTVTLKPSKE
-12 KSLLRRHPWV
+12 KSLLRRHPWI
-22 YANAIER
+22 YANAIDR
-29 VDGKPAAGATVVV
+29 VDGKPAPGATVLV

-60 IRLRVWSFDEAEPI
+60 IRLRVWSFDENEPI

-81 RVQRAIA
+81 RVQRAVA
-88 HRRAFVSDTGAV
+88 HRRAFVTDTLAV

-112 LIVDYYV
+112 LIVDHYV
-119 AQHAFVDAAAA
+119 EDGG
-130 PASSKDPAKPAVQQ
+130 
-144 HTAASHEAEHGAHP
+144 TA
-158 ALPAHADAPAAG
+158 
-170 AARPEAGAPRGQLV
+170 RGQLV

-194 WKDAI
+194 WKEAI
-199 VAALVA
+199 VAALVG

-220 REKEGLAQTTGV
+220 REKEGLEQTTGV
-232 LAGDAPPDTLITTE
+232 LAGDAPPKTLITRE

-254 VRHGHKTGFYVDQR
+254 VETGHKTGFYVDQR
-268 DNRALVAQYARE
+268 DNRALVQAYAGE

-295 AALAGG
+295 AAMKGG
-301 AKRVVSIDSSGD
+301 ARRVVSIDSSGE
-313 ALALAQRNV
+313 ALSLARANV
-322 TANGFDA
+322 EANGFDA
-329 ARAEWL
+329 ARAQWL

-346 ADDGERFDLIV
+346 ADDGERFDLVV
-357 LDPPKFAPSR
+357 LDPPKFAPAR
-367 EHVERA
+367 EHVDRA

-378 DINLSGFKLLR
+378 DINLSGLRLLR

-404 MDLFQKIVAGAAAD
+404 ADLFQKIVAGAAAD

-423 RILKRLGAGVDH
+423 RILKRLGAGLDH
-435 PLLSAF
+435 PLLAAF

-453 IA
+453 IV